1 VIAYMSSL
9 STLPKDASTFST
21 LRQTRHRPSC
31 EISTTYDGVARAR
44 PLAWA
49 VLLVNGGSNMFRIS
63 TIDTQ
68 QERRLVVEGT
78 LVRPWVD
85 ELRKTWSCA
94 SNALEGRGL
103 VIDLTNAT
111 VISREGENA
120 IFDLMKE
127 GAKFSCGGV
136 LTRHVLKELARR
148 CHTTLNDVLNRN
160 CSEK

>member
-1 VIAYMSSL
+1 VSAYLSSL
-9 STLPKDASTFST
+9 STLPNDASTFST
-21 LRQTRHRPSC
+21 LRQMRRLPSC
-31 EISTTYDGVARAR
+31 EISTTYEVVIRARA
-44 PLAWA
+44 LAWA

-85 ELRKTWSCA
+85 ELRKTWSSA

-111 VISREGENA
+111 VISREGESA
-120 IFDLMKE
+120 IFDLMRE

-136 LTRHVLKELARR
+136 LTKHLLKELARR
-148 CHTTLNDVLNRN
+148 CHTTLSEVLNRN
-160 CSEK
+160 CAK

>member
-1 VIAYMSSL
+1 
-9 STLPKDASTFST
+9 
-21 LRQTRHRPSC
+21 
-31 EISTTYDGVARAR
+31 
-44 PLAWA
+44 
-49 VLLVNGGSNMFRIS
+49 
-63 TIDTQ
+63 
-68 QERRLVVEGT
+68 
-78 LVRPWVD
+78 
-85 ELRKTWSCA
+85 LRKTWSSA
-94 SNALEGRGL
+94 GNALEGRGL

-160 CSEK
+160 CAEK